1 MKSTK
6 LLWVTSSAKSRL
18 GAIKIMFPPDFKI
31 RIDSRD
37 IPIGDINLS
46 PVIPPDQLP
55 LLDIDKT
62 VRSEYTVKHNPNM
75 G

>member
-18 GAIKIMFPPDFKI
+18 GVIKIMFPPDFKI

-55 LLDIDKT
+55 L
-62 VRSEYTVKHNPNM
+62 
-75 G
+75 